1 MVSFIVNETVIACR
15 CHCCRRFERIDAK
28 LRCGALGVCHQV
40 NSSFYYY
47 FELLIDHR
55 SPIISEA
62 CDTAREENRTALTGD
77 DIIRAAAKLGFDDY
91 IAPLTRYLEL
101 YRAANGS
108 LPPPRAAEAVSVS
121 TVDDLRDDPLA
132 PVSNEPLIVP
142 STDVAEFIDLPPPTF
157 DDDDQ

>member
-1 MVSFIVNETVIACR
+1 MVSFLVNETIIACR
-15 CHCCRRFERIDAK
+15 CHCCRWFERIDAK
-28 LRCGALGVCHQV
+28 LRCGTIGVCYEVSFGDLNECSFNHQPT
-40 NSSFYYY
+40 S
-47 FELLIDHR
+47 L
-55 SPIISEA
+55 SEA
-62 CDTAREENRTALTGD
+62 CDTAREENRTSLTGD

-108 LPPPRAAEAVSVS
+108 LPPPRAAADVSGS

-132 PVSNEPLIVP
+132 PVTNEPLIVP